1 MTIRY
6 DGQSN
11 VTKNVY
17 SQIQIFFLSG
27 LDATHPPWFFFFFS
41 NKAITPTFQN
51 PPHPCMHTGRRKQN
65 KTKQKKTD
73 LVEALH
79 HHVRH
84 VLIKHGGWYD
94 DLVKGFVVAPQSW
107 IGRLL
112 LAAATEAA
120 QRESEREREKV
131 RQSCRW
137 WRCNTHRHGE
147 TASVTLH
154 RNENACE
161 KNKLNW
167 AERGSI
173 ISLLQH
179 CSLAEKSER
188 QDKIR

>member
-1 MTIRY
+1 MFSTHDDDTIWWSEQCY
-6 DGQSN
+6 QKCLFTNSDF
-11 VTKNVY
+11 
-17 SQIQIFFLSG
+17 FFLSG
-27 LDATHPPWFFFFFS
+27 LDATHPAWCFFFFS

-120 QRESEREREKV
+120 QRESERERAREKKSVSRADDGAATHTDTV
-131 RQSCRW
+131 RLPR
-137 WRCNTHRHGE
+137 
-147 TASVTLH
+147 
-154 RNENACE
+154 
-161 KNKLNW
+161 
-167 AERGSI
+167 
-173 ISLLQH
+173 
-179 CSLAEKSER
+179 
-188 QDKIR
+188 

>member
-1 MTIRY
+1 MMVRAMLPKMFIHKFRF
-6 DGQSN
+6 
-11 VTKNVY
+11 
-17 SQIQIFFLSG
+17 FFLSG

-137 WRCNTHRHGE
+137 WRCNTQTRWDCLGNAPSQRKRMWE
-147 TASVTLH
+147 EQTKLGRKRVDYFFAATLQLG
-154 RNENACE
+154 REE
-161 KNKLNW
+161 W
-167 AERGSI
+167 AAG
-173 ISLLQH
+173 
-179 CSLAEKSER
+179 
-188 QDKIR
+188 